1 MDAQMNEQHVTIC
14 VAGHGYDAEN
24 GEAWHEA
31 LHDVAGEAG
40 PVVTQNPEDGTL
52 TMSFTVEA
60 EDPTGAISAAAEVF
74 RLAADVTGLP
84 ETEIIE
90 VRAVTYG
97 SPLLPA

>member
-14 VAGHGYDAEN
+14 IAEHGYDADAAET
-24 GEAWHEA
+24 WLDA
-31 LHDVAGEAG
+31 LLDVAGEAG
-40 PVVTQNPEDGTL
+40 PVVTNNADDGTL

-84 ETEIIE
+84 ETPIIE

>member
-1 MDAQMNEQHVTIC
+1 MDAQMSEQHVTISI
-14 VAGHGYDAEN
+14 AEHGYDADN
-24 GEAWHEA
+24 GETWLDA
-31 LHDVAGEAG
+31 LLDVAGEAG
-40 PVVTQNPEDGTL
+40 PVVTQNGDDGTL
-52 TMSFTVEA
+52 TMSFAVEA

-97 SPLLPA
+97 SPLLPT